1 MIQDIKIDGIEI
13 DPYWWHAYIT
23 ENRNGDIIISNYESK
38 KVVGMNSLGGSRFT
52 YSNPE
57 EEFTRGICTDKY
69 GHKLV
74 AYDTCINLLDENGT
88 FQKKMLRNMS
98 GKFFTSLCLDDKQ
111 NICVGNN
118 HGIVKVYKYLKD
130 EYILLDINWI

>member
-23 ENRNGDIIISNYESK
+23 ENRNGDIIISNYISK
-38 KVVGMNSLGGSRFT
+38 IVVGMNSLGGSRFT

-69 GHKLV
+69 GHRLV
-74 AYDTCINLLDENGT
+74 AYDTCINLLDEDGT
-88 FQKKMLRNMS
+88 FQKK
-98 GKFFTSLCLDDKQ
+98 
-111 NICVGNN
+111 IAE
-118 HGIVKVYKYLKD
+118 KYVRK
-130 EYILLDINWI
+130 ILLQFVSGRQTKYKCREQSWHCESL

>member
-23 ENRNGDIIISNYESK
+23 ENRNGDIIISNYISK
-38 KVVGMNSLGGSRFT
+38 IVVGMNSLGGSRFT

-74 AYDTCINLLDENGT
+74 AYDTCFNLLDEDGT
-88 FQKKMLRNMS
+88 FQKKIAEKYVRKILHQFVS
-98 GKFFTSLCLDDKQ
+98 GRQT
-111 NICVGNN
+111 
-118 HGIVKVYKYLKD
+118 KYV
-130 EYILLDINWI
+130 